1 MAVRTYDPQDV
12 NVIVNGVVLTG
23 LAEGTFVSIEREE
36 ESYTSYVGAKGEVAR
51 AVNANKMGTITVTL
65 EQTSPSNAYLR
76 RLANSNATFPVSV
89 VDQNSGETSGGND
102 AWIQQPAS
110 KEFGDEISTR
120 EWTFVVPE
128 LEI

>member
-23 LAEGTFVSIEREE
+23 LAEGTFLSIEREE
-36 ESYTSYVGAKGEVAR
+36 ESYTAYVGAKGEVAR

-65 EQTSPSNAYLR
+65 EQTSPSNSYLR

-89 VDQNSGETSGGND
+89 VDQNSNETSGGND
-102 AWIQQPAS
+102 ALIQQPAI